1 MPSSFDRINS
11 LVEQYKQVLDN
22 THIYRQQWQEQTRN
36 YLQQV
41 FQGVLE
47 KTGLKAQIILRGQIE
62 NLEALV
68 LDLGRS
74 SSGLSEN
81 LENTDLKHTMV
92 KNNGALIYQQL
103 FNGKLMVMLA
113 SPYIEGYGEAKPPRS
128 LEIIRPDEVTEDLV
142 HSHVE
147 RLLNDII
154 EWEDFDD
161 DDRNKK
167 VPFQP
172 IGFQHG
178 GGNGHPSK
186 AS

>member
-1 MPSSFDRINS
+1 MPSSIARLNS

-22 THIYRQQWQEQTRN
+22 THTYRQQWQDHTRN
-36 YLQQV
+36 YIQQLLENL
-41 FQGVLE
+41 LE
-47 KTGLKAQIILRGQIE
+47 KTGLKAQVTLRRQIE

-113 SPYIEGYGEAKPPRS
+113 SPHIEGYGEAKPPRS
-128 LEIIRPDEVTEDLV
+128 LEIIRPDEATEDLI

-178 GGNGHPSK
+178 GGNGHPERMG
-186 AS
+186 